1 MSEQFL
7 ILSYSISDRFFLPF
21 RRKFWAKKKQHN
33 SSFGRHRPFVR
44 SYGFNFWFSLVVM
57 FFFFHFSKN
66 SHSKPR
72 CSYFR
77 NRLVLDFVHLCSNE
91 ADF

>member
-1 MSEQFL
+1 MSEQFP

-21 RRKFWAKKKQHN
+21 RRKFWAKQHN

-57 FFFFHFSKN
+57 FFFFFIFPKTHTANPDVATS
-66 SHSKPR
+66 
-72 CSYFR
+72 
-77 NRLVLDFVHLCSNE
+77 VID
-91 ADF
+91 